1 MARTLD
7 RNYILGILLVL
18 LATMGWSLAGMFVRL
33 LPELDGWQ
41 INCWRSL
48 FTSLF
53 LLLYLMTL
61 YGRDWQLRFRSLP
74 TAALLAGAGFFAV
87 GSTLYVTSLTLT
99 STANVSCIG
108 AMSPLFVAAVSGL
121 VLRERPHLAIWMA
134 AFTAL
139 FGVTLIFHDG
149 LERGNW
155 PGSAV
160 AIVVALCFA
169 GQTVTLRRY
178 RNFDMIPAICLGGF
192 LAFVTAGLFGGGLSV
207 APSDVA
213 VLAIMGPVQLAIPLV
228 LFARS
233 ARYIQAATL
242 SLIALLDAVLNPF
255 WAWLGA
261 GEIPTLYAVIGG
273 GIILVAVAMS
283 IIAGQRAAYAS
294 RAPAKLSTTAD

>member
-1 MARTLD
+1 
-7 RNYILGILLVL
+7 
-18 LATMGWSLAGMFVRL
+18 
-33 LPELDGWQ
+33 
-41 INCWRSL
+41 
-48 FTSLF
+48 
-53 LLLYLMTL
+53 
-61 YGRDWQLRFRSLP
+61 
-74 TAALLAGAGFFAV
+74 
-87 GSTLYVTSLTLT
+87 
-99 STANVSCIG
+99 
-108 AMSPLFVAAVSGL
+108 
-121 VLRERPHLAIWMA
+121 
-134 AFTAL
+134 
-139 FGVTLIFHDG
+139 
-149 LERGNW
+149 
-155 PGSAV
+155 
-160 AIVVALCFA
+160 
-169 GQTVTLRRY
+169 
-178 RNFDMIPAICLGGF
+178 MIPAICLGGF

-273 GIILVAVAMS
+273 AIILVAVAMS